1 MDHLGL
7 DPGRLASWRS
17 LLCDIETLGSSNIGL
32 DNLGKGMV
40 NLLVTNASS
49 QSNGLISADMMVPL
63 GTSTMSAMTSRIQ
76 WDEQRKLD
84 DIMLLW
90 DVRDHHYPD
99 MWLLKAYSPFP
110 CDSQWDFAVT
120 DQTTLVPVTK
130 NDSPKIHIL
139 ELFAGAYGGWSST
152 IQHLQDFHDLDAQTI
167 SVEFDLK
174 TCLFHAASRSTPIIN
189 GFTKLPTNLFQGFH
203 NDLMIH
209 ADATSL
215 DWIAPIGAWHP
226 DIVCLSP
233 PCPPW
238 SRAGRGA
245 GLGSIEGMLFPES
258 VSLLRWLQPSLILVE
273 NVAGFQSHE
282 HKPFVL
288 RTISMLG
295 YRLAWAR
302 VLDLKAHAPCS
313 RPRWLALFERC
324 SDPMIDQIPFQ
335 MWPNGGTHTPETFDS
350 ILPPPWALDQ
360 ALRIDDETMQI
371 LANPLFAPWK
381 TNRILSREQVLET
394 RRYQKCDTLPA
405 FLASYGRQ
413 HRFSEHE
420 LKSRGC
426 LAHFFRD
433 QDLDRWWHPLEVLL
447 HHCALRS
454 AILPKNV
461 EESWKYLGNQIST
474 LHAAVLLTN
483 ALRKFKPAKFSASVQ
498 EVFLTIADQRLRA
511 STCQI
516 QETSEFYCISR
527 TGQRQMS
534 GQEIDQLLHFLATC
548 GNAFLPENQWWD
560 FAGFHDMIV
569 FTDLCHV
576 HVGSPISIST
586 NHEDEISYFPETLQF
601 QPVINASFHCADV
614 ERTLAVSAA
623 LSNADIVQLWGGR
636 CQVEHDSPFG
646 IQLLPIVGAHA
657 YNNAEKVI
665 VCCQDGS
672 ITVYLLDQTESLRK
686 QIDATTDAQFRFDV
700 FGEITTG
707 QRFHQ
712 LNIAF
717 PHELKHGSVS
727 VDIMFALA
735 ALSLCNVLFQY
746 DQFHDIWAIL
756 IQGDSS
762 TLQAK
767 TFVQEILKAVFT
779 EDVLHTLGREL
790 HTDTDHRILFRP
802 CSAKCPAPPEVMKTV
817 FAVLFA
823 RILLD
828 NFAVSHGQETI
839 LKWRGRPLW
848 KGRID
853 TSVSAEVLAKALQ
866 YALSACTD
874 FSAIRIVH
882 RSKQFASGF
891 VSELEPSPGNPL
903 LLHLSEE
910 IWGGGGPSSTKGQVK
925 QKIRNSIAGSLLS
938 QGFELG
944 WVHSNVE
951 KILDQVPQR
960 TLMPIVAL
968 PDGQQ
973 KETKFKQMLLDC
985 NIDLPKIETRST
997 KAQSLMPKHKKRQTM
1012 YLNPA
1017 EYQLDCS
1024 CFLNEDGSHPN
1035 QITDFRGGMTG
1046 VCLVDADMAKPWLH
1060 SNKQLSSDELGML
1073 ILGPL
1078 PVKCDLDH
1086 QEVVVPGWDRMQQHV
1101 LLSATLVQF
1110 GAKKLAPK
1118 QWEKTIFTANISKV
1132 VAFTL
1137 WRQDWTKEEWGAAL
1151 SQTNQFIREIFA
1163 SQGVHAIVAFWGRSL
1178 RSGRSQAT
1186 PDNATSMQIHASIES
1201 ENYLKLLTLTGFN
1214 KVWAAP
1220 KLESGR
1226 LSDEFRILWLPATV
1240 DDLQKAAAMSATM
1253 SGNCGLVRGKSNFG
1267 IRLSKASFESAWKH
1281 LHPSEP
1287 CPPDIP
1293 STFVYKLEP
1302 LPFGSNPQV
1311 LLEWGKHVKWVFRPM
1326 KPTGPRAWLVCTGEA
1341 PPSTQL
1347 AFNGQVVLATLLPPR
1362 QSAKTSMIVA
1372 GPRLPAADKRVTEKN
1387 SNTNTDPWAT
1397 YRAMNPFSAH
1407 SSQPTAVATPGPTEA
1422 RFQQQEEKLTDF
1434 EQKLNEIQS
1443 IQQQQAHTMSAITT
1457 EVQTTEKRLQ
1467 ASVTQA
1473 IDGVKAELSNS
1484 FAAAL
1489 GAQTKQFDHG
1499 MNEIKALLHASMKRK
1514 TTEPGDA
1521 EMRS

>member
-1 MDHLGL
+1 
-7 DPGRLASWRS
+7 
-17 LLCDIETLGSSNIGL
+17 
-32 DNLGKGMV
+32 
-40 NLLVTNASS
+40 
-49 QSNGLISADMMVPL
+49 
-63 GTSTMSAMTSRIQ
+63 
-76 WDEQRKLD
+76 
-84 DIMLLW
+84 
-90 DVRDHHYPD
+90 
-99 MWLLKAYSPFP
+99 MW
-110 CDSQWDFAVT
+110 
-120 DQTTLVPVTK
+120 
-130 NDSPKIHIL
+130 
-139 ELFAGAYGGWSST
+139 
-152 IQHLQDFHDLDAQTI
+152 
-167 SVEFDLK
+167 
-174 TCLFHAASRSTPIIN
+174 
-189 GFTKLPTNLFQGFH
+189 
-203 NDLMIH
+203 
-209 ADATSL
+209 
-215 DWIAPIGAWHP
+215 
-226 DIVCLSP
+226 
-233 PCPPW
+233 
-238 SRAGRGA
+238 
-245 GLGSIEGMLFPES
+245 
-258 VSLLRWLQPSLILVE
+258 
-273 NVAGFQSHE
+273 
-282 HKPFVL
+282 
-288 RTISMLG
+288 
-295 YRLAWAR
+295 
-302 VLDLKAHAPCS
+302 
-313 RPRWLALFERC
+313 
-324 SDPMIDQIPFQ
+324 
-335 MWPNGGTHTPETFDS
+335 
-350 ILPPPWALDQ
+350 
-360 ALRIDDETMQI
+360 
-371 LANPLFAPWK
+371 
-381 TNRILSREQVLET
+381 
-394 RRYQKCDTLPA
+394 KC
-405 FLASYGRQ
+405 
-413 HRFSEHE
+413 
-420 LKSRGC
+420 
-426 LAHFFRD
+426 
-433 QDLDRWWHPLEVLL
+433 
-447 HHCALRS
+447 
-454 AILPKNV
+454 I
-461 EESWKYLGNQIST
+461 
-474 LHAAVLLTN
+474 
-483 ALRKFKPAKFSASVQ
+483 
-498 EVFLTIADQRLRA
+498 
-511 STCQI
+511 
-516 QETSEFYCISR
+516 
-527 TGQRQMS
+527 
-534 GQEIDQLLHFLATC
+534 
-548 GNAFLPENQWWD
+548 LPENQWWD

-848 KGRID
+848 KGRMD

-938 QGFELG
+938 QEFELG

-1253 SGNCGLVRGKSNFG
+1253 SGNCGLVRGRSNFG

-1311 LLEWGKHVKWVFRPM
+1311 LFGMGKAREVGLS
-1326 KPTGPRAWLVCTGEA
+1326 TNEA
-1341 PPSTQL
+1341 DWTKGMAGMHGRS
-1347 AFNGQVVLATLLPPR
+1347 AT
-1362 QSAKTSMIVA
+1362 
-1372 GPRLPAADKRVTEKN
+1372 
-1387 SNTNTDPWAT
+1387 
-1397 YRAMNPFSAH
+1397 F
-1407 SSQPTAVATPGPTEA
+1407 
-1422 RFQQQEEKLTDF
+1422 
-1434 EQKLNEIQS
+1434 
-1443 IQQQQAHTMSAITT
+1443 HTIG
-1457 EVQTTEKRLQ
+1457 
-1467 ASVTQA
+1467 
-1473 IDGVKAELSNS
+1473 I
-1484 FAAAL
+1484 
-1489 GAQTKQFDHG
+1489 
-1499 MNEIKALLHASMKRK
+1499 
-1514 TTEPGDA
+1514 
-1521 EMRS
+1521 